1 MTTLNGKMAL
11 VTGASSGIAKD
22 FPAWARIHLT
32 IQHDTRRPSDLLL
45 TDHVRTIYDT
55 YISDGGCMGL
65 VKIDDDLHEQVRRAS
80 TVMCRS
86 INAQAEF
93 WMKVGMLAEAN
104 PTMSFNDIVKAQF
117 EAADVSLRSIV
128 AA

>member
-1 MTTLNGKMAL
+1 
-11 VTGASSGIAKD
+11 
-22 FPAWARIHLT
+22 
-32 IQHDTRRPSDLLL
+32 
-45 TDHVRTIYDT
+45 
-55 YISDGGCMGL
+55 MGL

-93 WMKVGMLAEAN
+93 WMKIGMLAEAN
-104 PTMSFNDIVKAQF
+104 PSMAFNDIVRAQMD
-117 EAADVSLRSIV
+117 AADVVLPPAT